1 VNIIIAGGGEVG
13 RRAAEVLA
21 EGGHDV
27 TVIDLEAEVLS
38 RLEESVDL
46 RTLRGNCAHAE
57 IIQEA
62 GGEACDLFVAATS
75 QDEINL
81 LAAAPAKAV
90 GAKKCV
96 ARVHHGPFFEQRS
109 LDYAAHFHIDRLVC
123 PEHLTA
129 LAIARTLRNPG
140 AIAVESFARG
150 QIELQQFV
158 VEADVPAVGTRLAD
172 LHLPRGVRLAV
183 VERDTFAFIPDG
195 ETQSAEGDV
204 VYLIGE
210 SALIENARRLFHQ
223 SKPKRTHVV
232 VMGGPA
238 MGVWLCRALKGRSFS
253 VRLFETDEERA
264 QELARKLEHVTVV
277 QADPTDRTVFEEEN
291 IVSADAFVA
300 LTRDDE
306 HNILGAAQAKSQGVR
321 QTIAVVERPTY
332 LHLLRHVGIDQAF
345 SPRDVA
351 AREIEGLI
359 EDRPVRRLAS
369 LAEGAADV
377 YEVRATLAG
386 EATNAPL
393 RKIRMP
399 AHSLVAAIQ
408 RGDQASVPGATDAVR
423 AGDRVIVIGPQGV
436 DKEFRRLFVG

>member
-1 VNIIIAGGGEVG
+1 MNIIIAGGGEVG

-21 EGGHDV
+21 ESGHGV
-27 TVIDLEAEVLS
+27 TVIDLEASVLS
-38 RLEESVDL
+38 LLEESVDL
-46 RTLRGNCAHAE
+46 RTFRGNGAHAE
-57 IIQEA
+57 VIQEA
-62 GGEACDLFVAATS
+62 GGEACDLFVAATNL
-75 QDEINL
+75 DETNL
-81 LAAAPAKAV
+81 LAAATAKAI
-90 GAKKCV
+90 GAKKCI
-96 ARVHHGPFFEQRS
+96 ARVHHGSFFERRG
-109 LDYAAHFHIDRLVC
+109 LNYAAHFHIDRLIC
-123 PEHLTA
+123 PEYLTA

-158 VEADVPAVGTRLAD
+158 VEAEAPALGTRLAD

-183 VERDTFAFIPDG
+183 VERDTFAFIPDA
-195 ETQSAEGDV
+195 ETTPAEGDV

-210 SALIENARRLFHQ
+210 SGLIENARRLFHP
-223 SKPKRTHVV
+223 SKPKRNHVV
-232 VMGGPA
+232 IMGGSA

-264 QELARKLEHVTVV
+264 QEVARKLEHVTVV
-277 QADPTDRTVFEEEN
+277 QADPTDRIAFDEEN
-291 IVSADAFVA
+291 IIAADVFVA

-306 HNILGAAQAKSQGVR
+306 HNILGAAQAKSLGVR
-321 QTIAVVERPTY
+321 QSIAVVERPTY

-377 YEVRATLAG
+377 YEVRATLAA
-386 EATNAPL
+386 EATNVPL

-408 RGDQASVPGATDAVR
+408 RGDRASVPGAADAVR

-436 DKEFRRLFVG
+436 DKEFRKLFVG